1 MRVSNLS
8 GATKAILLVGGKG
21 TRLAPLTNQIPK
33 PMLKVA
39 GKPVT
44 EHQIVKARE
53 AGIREIVLA
62 TSYMAEV
69 FEPYFGDGST
79 FGISITYAV
88 EDVPLGTGGAIAN
101 AAQKLELNEGESV
114 VIFNGD
120 VLSGHDLSQQI
131 AQHVTTNADVTLY
144 LTEVEDAR
152 AYGCVPLDDEGR
164 VLEFLEKM
172 DNPKATTINAGCY
185 IFSSRAISQIP
196 RDSVVSVERD
206 TFPLLLQKKFNLFG
220 YVDRRYW
227 IDMGPPQSFLKAS
240 RDLILD
246 PSLSSA
252 TDSVISESLI
262 EEGAVVDHTARVGG
276 GSMVSVGVRI
286 GARATV
292 MGSML
297 MNDVEIGEGSTIV
310 DSYIAPGLAIPSS
323 TEIVGKILG

>member
-1 MRVSNLS
+1 MSTFQS
-8 GATKAILLVGGKG
+8 STKAILLVGGKG

-53 AGIREIVLA
+53 AGIEEIVLA

-69 FEPYFGDGST
+69 FEPYFGDGSK
-79 FGISITYAV
+79 FGISIKYAV
-88 EDVPLGTGGAIAN
+88 EEVPLGTGGAIAN
-101 AAQKLELNEGESV
+101 AAQMLELREGESV
-114 VIFNGD
+114 VVFNGD
-120 VLSGHDLSQQI
+120 VLSSHDLSRQI
-131 AQHVTTNADVTLY
+131 AQHSSTSADVTLY

-152 AYGCVPLDDEGR
+152 AYGCVPMNADGR

-172 DNPKATTINAGCY
+172 DNPKANTINAGCY
-185 IFSSRAISQIP
+185 VFSSRALAEIP

-206 TFPLLLQKKFNLFG
+206 TFPLLLHNGFNLYG
-220 YVDRRYW
+220 YKDGRYW
-227 IDMGPPQSFLKAS
+227 IDMGTPQSLLKAS

-252 TDSVISESLI
+252 TESVVSESLI
-262 EEGAVVDHTARVGG
+262 EEGVFIDHSARVGG
-276 GSMVSVGVRI
+276 GTMVSSGARI
-286 GARATV
+286 GAAATV
-292 MGSML
+292 MGSMV
-297 MNDVEIGEGSTIV
+297 MNNVEVGEGSTVI
-310 DSYIAPGLAIPSS
+310 DSYIAPGLKVPSA